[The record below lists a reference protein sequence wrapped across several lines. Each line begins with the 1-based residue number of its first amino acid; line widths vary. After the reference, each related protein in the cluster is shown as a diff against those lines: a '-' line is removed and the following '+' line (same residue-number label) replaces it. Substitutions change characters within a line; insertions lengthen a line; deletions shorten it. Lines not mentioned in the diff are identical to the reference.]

1 MRFDI
6 GDDNDDNG
14 DKDDNDDTDD
24 ARGGEEVMNM
34 MVSF

>member
-1 MRFDI
+1 MRFDF